1 MMSSNRCMN
10 FATPCDPLIHGLA
23 VPLSPDSEHVPH
35 FLQNTGGIDFVSCGG
50 GDLRAA
56 VQPGAGE
63 AGAGDVGP
71 GAGVVAHG
79 AVASGVRVVGLAFT
93 ERPLEGDELSG
104 GVGEAGGCGDD
115 PLAARG
121 SVCRSAAA
129 TAASPRAMAESR
141 RGAKVEGVAAG
152 EAGAGGQ
159 RGEPHG
165 ADLE

>member
-1 MMSSNRCMN
+1 MKSAPSKGLKRPLTRPRPS
-10 FATPCDPLIHGLA
+10 AT
-23 VPLSPDSEHVPH
+23 LSPMAEHVPH
-35 FLQNTGGIDFVSCGG
+35 FLLNTGGIDFVSCGG
-50 GDLRAA
+50 GDLRTA
-56 VQPGAGE
+56 VERGVGE
-63 AGAGDVGP
+63 AGAGDVGR

-79 AVASGVRVVGLAFT
+79 AVASSVRVVGLAFA

-121 SVCRSAAA
+121 SVSRPAAA
-129 TAASPRAMAESR
+129 AASPRARAESR
-141 RGAKVEGVAAG
+141 CGANVEGVAAG
-152 EAGAGGQ
+152 GGGAGGQ